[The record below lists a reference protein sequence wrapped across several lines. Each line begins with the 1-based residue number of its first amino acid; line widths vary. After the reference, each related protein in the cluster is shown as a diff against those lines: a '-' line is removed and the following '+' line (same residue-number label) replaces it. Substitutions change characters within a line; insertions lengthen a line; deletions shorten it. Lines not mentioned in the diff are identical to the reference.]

1 MSEGAKFADL
11 QTRVTSAIIM
21 LLIGGVAIWMGG
33 YVFSAVIVCAVG
45 AMHWELGRMLTPLSM
60 QAQWFSALTSV
71 ISIIWLLTTD
81 SLIEQVVILTVA
93 TLLQRVYFHTVD
105 RLGTLVSA
113 GIIIGALL
121 LIYVRNDVGII
132 AALWIVGIVVITDI
146 AGYFVGRIVGGAKFW
161 PTLSP
166 KKTWSGI
173 VGGWLGAMVLSY
185 VLVHLGYV
193 ILPLEVALAL
203 ALGLSFASQMGDIVE
218 SGLKRAA
225 GVKDSSDLIPGHG
238 GVMDRFDGL
247 IGASLV
253 YAVFLGVL
261 TWI

>member
-71 ISIIWLLTTD
+71 ICIIWLLITD

-132 AALWIVGIVVITDI
+132 AALWIFGIVVITDI
-146 AGYFVGRIVGGAKFW
+146 AGYFVGSIVGGAKFW
-161 PTLSP
+161 STLSP

-173 VGGWLGAMVLSY
+173 VGGWLGSVVLSY

-193 ILPLEVALAL
+193 ILPLEVALAQ

-225 GVKDSSDLIPGHG
+225 GLKDSSDLIPGHG

>member
-11 QTRVTSAIIM
+11 QTRVISAIIM

-81 SLIEQVVILTVA
+81 SLVEQVVILTVA

-132 AALWIVGIVVITDI
+132 HQIMAENRTHHENFVLEARNKQRANGSVDQARGQRLFLGRTRFALEKATGNLARGIVFLLVM
-146 AGYFVGRIVGGAKFW
+146 YCQREK
-161 PTLSP
+161 
-166 KKTWSGI
+166 
-173 VGGWLGAMVLSY
+173 VLS
-185 VLVHLGYV
+185 LFHRLGECDV
-193 ILPLEVALAL
+193 C
-203 ALGLSFASQMGDIVE
+203 
-218 SGLKRAA
+218 
-225 GVKDSSDLIPGHG
+225 HH
-238 GVMDRFDGL
+238 
-247 IGASLV
+247 
-253 YAVFLGVL
+253 
-261 TWI
+261 